1 MDTILADFL
10 HNFGFIYSNR
20 KFKLFTFSKIFGKI
34 KEKGENFITFKP
46 PNIHIYF
53 SSPVNFT
60 TRSVINR
67 VIKSERLRLYN
78 VNHTLQGNISAFIV
92 SIDVRFPLTTGDA
105 FGNRAS
111 TLLPLSKSS
120 CCGFFLL
127 NGQAHGLPHSL

>member
-10 HNFGFIYSNR
+10 HNFGFVYSNR

-34 KEKGENFITFKP
+34 KEKRENFITFKP

-67 VIKSERLRLYN
+67 NNVRIDSL
-78 VNHTLQGNISAFIV
+78 VNHTLGENYSKEIS
-92 SIDVRFPLTTGDA
+92 R
-105 FGNRAS
+105 
-111 TLLPLSKSS
+111 
-120 CCGFFLL
+120 
-127 NGQAHGLPHSL
+127 HS